1 MATSTITTNPY
12 TFNIVEDM
20 IITPNIAEDVPT
32 GSVTYKRTYRST
44 WNVNFTVP
52 AHITVVQ
59 CHFTWH
65 YGGDERPRL
74 NSGIKYGPGSGC
86 GIQNARS
93 TARWQRFKNAH
104 TYIGVV
110 PGRTYNLTVW
120 VDGYKGRDYGFVLS
134 WSPGLNGYSIHYQ
147 DNDYAS

>member
-12 TFNIVEDM
+12 KFNIVEDM
-20 IITPNIAEDVPT
+20 IITPNIAADVPT
-32 GSVTYKRTYRST
+32 GSVTYKRTYCST

-52 AHITVVQ
+52 PHITVVQ
-59 CHFTWH
+59 CNFNWYYH
-65 YGGDERPRL
+65 GDERPRL
-74 NSGIKYGPGSGC
+74 NSGIKYGPGFGC

-120 VDGYKGRDYGFVLS
+120 VDGFKGRDYGFVLS
-134 WSPGLNGYSIHYQ
+134 WSPELNGHSIHYQ
-147 DNDYAS
+147 DNDYVR